1 MEFDKTRYA
10 GVVPP
15 IQDQLDPPN
24 PVLGLWRIRAW
35 SCFLFREKHR
45 KGEYWSYRQSHCVI
59 VATIQVLLV
68 LCEEKERPMRPLPR
82 VFQIGSCLPK
92 RGSETVF
99 SIPINWSVR
108 VDWLDGP
115 PGFVPC
121 LYLAVVKQDSL
132 NLLRVWPRAALV
144 LRNSCGQPKPLW

>member
-35 SCFLFREKHR
+35 SCSLFQEKHR

-59 VATIQVLLV
+59 VATIQVLLA
-68 LCEEKERPMRPLPR
+68 LCEEKERPIRPLPR
-82 VFQIGSCLPK
+82 VFQIGCCFAEKRFQNLLPS
-92 RGSETVF
+92 GSSF
-99 SIPINWSVR
+99 APR
-108 VDWLDGP
+108 
-115 PGFVPC
+115 
-121 LYLAVVKQDSL
+121 LYLAVVKQASKIEW
-132 NLLRVWPRAALV
+132 RVNFILVGPRVALV
-144 LRNSCGQPKPLW
+144 LLRSGPSPSG